1 MTDRE
6 HVIVAGAGPV
16 GAVAALAAAQ
26 RGFRVT
32 IIERNADI
40 ETDSAPRAA
49 TFHPSTLELIDEIG
63 VIDEFL
69 SVGLV
74 SRYFDFWDKTAGT
87 LVARMDHDV
96 LRDDTKFPYV
106 VQTEQHK
113 LVRIVLDRLR
123 RMPGV
128 DIRLGWTIDA
138 IDQDADRVTV
148 HVRRTAAEGDAE
160 DGADEVLT
168 GDWLFGCDGGR
179 STVRKALGIEFE
191 GYTWPE
197 RFAVLTTSHDF
208 GAEMGCSTRSYFA
221 DPDQWVNLFKV
232 AGDDMRGRWR
242 VVFAAP
248 AGQTDEQALSDES
261 AERVM
266 AGIHPATGPR
276 PLVHRN
282 IYNVHQRV
290 AAAFRAGRV
299 FLAGDAAHVN
309 NPIGGLGLN
318 CGVHDALEL
327 VRTVD
332 LVTSGRADSARL
344 DRYERRR
351 RTVNIEFVQQQTV
364 DNKQRLEEKD
374 PAVRRE
380 RLARLTEMG
389 NDKQAQ
395 RRFLRRT
402 SLLDAVVRAGA
413 ID

>member
-1 MTDRE
+1 MSDRE
-6 HVIVAGAGPV
+6 HIIVAGAGPV

-32 IIERNADI
+32 IIERNAGI
-40 ETDSAPRAA
+40 ETDNAPRAA

-63 VIDEFL
+63 VIDAFIAA
-69 SVGLV
+69 GLV
-74 SRYFDFWDKTAGT
+74 CRYFDFWDKTTGT
-87 LVARMDHDV
+87 LVARMDHDF
-96 LRDDTKFPYV
+96 LRDDTPFPYV

-128 DIRLGWTIDA
+128 DIRLGWSVDSIG
-138 IDQDADRVTV
+138 QDADRVTV
-148 HVRRTAAEGDAE
+148 RASR
-160 DGADEVLT
+160 GADTDVLT

-179 STVRKALGIEFE
+179 STVRKAIGTEFE

-197 RFAVLTTSHDF
+197 RFAVLTTRYDF

-221 DPDQWVNLFKV
+221 DPGQWANLFKV
-232 AGDDMRGRWR
+232 AGDDMQGRWR
-242 VVFAAP
+242 VVFAAHP
-248 AGQTDEQALSDES
+248 DQTDEQVLGDEH

-266 AGIHPATGPR
+266 SAIHPATGPR
-276 PLVHRN
+276 TLVHRN

-290 AAAFRAGRV
+290 AAAFRDGRV

-318 CGVHDALEL
+318 CGVHDAMEL

-332 LVTSGRADSARL
+332 QVAAGRADAALL

-351 RTVNIEFVQQQTV
+351 RTINIEFVQQQTI

-374 PAVRRE
+374 PAARRA
-380 RLARLTEMG
+380 RLDRLTEIG
-389 NDKQAQ
+389 NDKESQ
-395 RRFLRRT
+395 RLFLRRT
-402 SLLDAVVRAGA
+402 SLLDAVVRARE
-413 ID
+413 IS

>member
-1 MTDRE
+1 MSDRE

-26 RGFRVT
+26 RGFGVT
-32 IIERNADI
+32 VIERNSGIA
-40 ETDSAPRAA
+40 TDSAPRAA

-63 VIDEFL
+63 VIDDFKA
-69 SVGLV
+69 VGLV
-74 SRYFDFWDKTAGT
+74 CRYFDYWDKTTET

-96 LRDDTKFPYV
+96 LRDDTPFPYV

-123 RMPGV
+123 AMPDV
-128 DIRLGWTIDA
+128 RVLLGWSIDE
-138 IDQDADRVTV
+138 IGQDADGVTARV
-148 HVRRTAAEGDAE
+148 RAE
-160 DGADEVLT
+160 DGGATEVVR
-168 GDWLFGCDGGR
+168 GAWLFGCDGGR
-179 STVRKALGIEFE
+179 STVRKAIGTEFE

-197 RFAVLTTSHDF
+197 RFAVLTTGHDF
-208 GAEMGCSTRSYFA
+208 GTEMGCSRRSYFA

-232 AGDDMRGRWR
+232 AGDDLRGRWR
-242 VVFAAP
+242 VVFAARP
-248 AGQTDEQALSDES
+248 DQTDEEALGDAH

-266 AGIHPATGPR
+266 SAIHPAAGPR

-290 AAAFRAGRV
+290 AASFRSGRV

-332 LVTSGRADSARL
+332 AVSAGRADAGLL

-351 RTVNIEFVQQQTV
+351 RTINIEFVQQQTV
-364 DNKQRLEEKD
+364 DNKRRLEEKD
-374 PAVRRE
+374 PAKRR
-380 RLARLTEMG
+380 ARLDHLTEVS
-389 NDKQAQ
+389 NDKQEQ
-395 RRFLRRT
+395 RKFLRRT
-402 SLLDAVVRAGA
+402 SLLDAVVRAGE